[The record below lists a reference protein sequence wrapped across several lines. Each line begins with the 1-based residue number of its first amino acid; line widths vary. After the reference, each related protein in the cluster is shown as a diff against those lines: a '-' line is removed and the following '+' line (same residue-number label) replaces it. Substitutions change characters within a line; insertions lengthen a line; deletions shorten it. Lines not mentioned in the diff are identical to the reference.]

1 MSTAGDSGPSGAPG
15 VGAVDGDARPA
26 TADRSGGLLA
36 GRRCVVAGEE
46 TPLRAELAA
55 GLERAGAAVASAPP
69 ALTRASAER
78 AAAAAR
84 EQLGGPAD
92 ALVTSPPRLAA
103 ASLDELDPAA
113 FDGALAALY
122 KSPFLHTQALLGD
135 LRTGGD
141 GRIAYVTS
149 AAGLLGRAHTAH
161 LASGARAT
169 IALMRAVAYEE
180 APRVSANAIAAGPM
194 EGDPLLAA
202 RERALVERVGVEPGA
217 ATAAVAERIPIGR
230 LTSAE
235 DVLSTV
241 AWALAP
247 GNAFLTGEVVTV
259 AGAAELQVWP

>member
-1 MSTAGDSGPSGAPG
+1 MTAAYDSQ
-15 VGAVDGDARPA
+15 
-26 TADRSGGLLA
+26 LA

-46 TPLRAELAA
+46 TPLRAALAA
-55 GLERAGAAVASAPP
+55 GLERAGAAVVSASAV
-69 ALTRASAER
+69 ATR
-78 AAAAAR
+78 AAADREAASAR
-84 EQLGGPAD
+84 EVLDGPVD
-92 ALVTSPPRLAA
+92 ALVTSPPRLPA

-122 KSPFLHTQALLGD
+122 RSPFLHTQALLGD
-135 LRTGGD
+135 LRAGGD
-141 GRIAYVTS
+141 GRVVYVTS
-149 AAGLLGRAHTAH
+149 AAGLLARAYTAH
-161 LASGARAT
+161 LAAGARAT

-180 APRVSANAIAAGPM
+180 APRVSANAIAAGSM

-230 LTSAE
+230 LTTAE
-235 DVLSTV
+235 DVLSAV

-247 GNAFLTGEVVTV
+247 ASTFLTGEVLTV